1 MSNSGRYFIMIPKIM
16 IILGSA
22 SDMDIAEKSMNIL
35 EKLEIPYSLKIA
47 SAHRTPNLVREIV
60 SKGSDAGVE
69 VFIGIAGLAAHLP
82 GTIAAYTPRPVIGVP
97 VDVKTNGIDALDSCV
112 QMPYPSPIATVGI
125 DRGDNGAILAAQFI
139 GINDAEVR
147 QKVIELRAEYAQKVL
162 DSNEIVS
169 GLEDKKYLVEDFLTR
184 EKLNLRNDV
193 EEIDTGVNENADVAI
208 IVGRHSDLITA
219 KKVSVT
225 LDRLKITYNMKVV
238 CPIRSNK
245 KFKSYV
251 KSVENSKIFIGI
263 SSNSSQVTGALVG
276 LTDRPVIGVPCTNEL
291 GNEHLLTVINM
302 PPGVPV
308 ATVGTNNG
316 RNAAVLAGEILSI
329 KNKNI
334 IELLTKLKDKKINL

>member
-1 MSNSGRYFIMIPKIM
+1 MIPKIM

-22 SDMDIAEKSMNIL
+22 SDIAVAEKCMDVL

-60 SKGSDAGVE
+60 RQGTDAGIK

-82 GTIAAYTPRPVIGVP
+82 GAIAAYTPRPVIGVP
-97 VDVKTNGIDALDSCV
+97 VDVKTDGIDALDSCV

-139 GINDAEVR
+139 AINDDEVR
-147 QKVIELRAEYAQKVL
+147 EKIIKLRKEYAKKVI
-162 DSNEIVS
+162 DSNNEITKN
-169 GLEDKKYLVEDFLTR
+169 LDKKYLVKDYLTI
-184 EKLNLRNDV
+184 ETADIEEEI
-193 EEIDTGVNENADVAI
+193 EEIDSSCVNKDADVAI
-208 IVGRHSDLITA
+208 LVGRHSDLITA

-225 LDRLKITYNMKVV
+225 LDRLQIKYNMKVV

-251 KSVENSKIFIGI
+251 NAMKNAKVFIGI

-291 GNEHLLTVINM
+291 GNNHMLTTVNM

-308 ATVGTNNG
+308 ATVGINNG
-316 RNAAVLAGEILSI
+316 RNAGVLAGEILSI
-329 KNKNI
+329 DNSNI
-334 IELLTKLKDKKINL
+334 TELVEKLKDKKFNL

>member
-1 MSNSGRYFIMIPKIM
+1 MVPKIM

-22 SDMDIAEKSMNIL
+22 SDIAVAEKSMNIL

-60 SKGSDAGVE
+60 KQATGAGIK

-82 GTIAAYTPRPVIGVP
+82 GAIAAYTPRPVIGVP
-97 VDVKTNGIDALDSCV
+97 VDVKTGGIDALDSCV

-125 DRGDNGAILAAQFI
+125 DRGDNAAILAAQFI
-139 GINDAEVR
+139 AINDEEIR
-147 QKVIELRAEYAQKVL
+147 QKIINLRKEYKKKVI
-162 DSNEIVS
+162 DSNEDVIQK
-169 GLEDKKYLVEDFLTR
+169 LDKKFLVKDFLTI
-184 EKLNLRNDV
+184 ENIDV
-193 EEIDTGVNENADVAI
+193 EDEVIDEIDPSCINKQADVAI

-225 LDRLKITYNMKVV
+225 LDRLQITYNMKVV

-245 KFKSYV
+245 KFKSYI
-251 KSVENSKIFIGI
+251 KAMKNSKIFIGI

-276 LTDRPVIGVPCTNEL
+276 LTDRPVIGVPCTNEI
-291 GNEHLLTVINM
+291 GNDHMLTTVNM

-316 RNAAVLAGEILSI
+316 RNAGVLAGEILSI
-329 KNKNI
+329 DNSNI
-334 IELLTKLKDKKINL
+334 TEIVEKLKDKKFNL